1 MMKCT
6 IYAPVRKNDYQG
18 EFVDISNYSILESLA
33 LENAKKAEHE
43 LPQYYNYNP
52 MVRIGKFEV
61 VESDHVHKMVTYE
74 KMNAIEK
81 VVERLNEERE
91 IHEKMQLDK
100 DDTYEIGFIKG
111 MAEALD
117 ILQIDLNR
125 HKRKG
130 VAEI

>member
-6 IYAPVRKNDYQG
+6 IYAPVRKNDYSG
-18 EFVDISNYSILESLA
+18 EFIDISNYSILESLA
-33 LENAKKAEHE
+33 LENAKKAEQE
-43 LPQYYNYNP
+43 LPQYYNDNP

-61 VESDHVHKMVTYE
+61 VESDHVHKIVTSE

-91 IHEKMQLDK
+91 IHEKMPLDK
-100 DDTYEIGFIKG
+100 DDTYKIGFIKG
-111 MAEALD
+111 IAESLD
-117 ILQIDLNR
+117 ILQIDLNS
-125 HKRKG
+125 HKKKE